1 MRRSFEEAAT
11 AYDRGDYETAFQL
24 MRTLAKQGDAFAQFN
39 LGVMYGQGRGVPQDK
54 TEAMKWYRRAAE
66 RGDADAQF
74 SLGTMYRFGRG
85 VPQDGVQAYKWFS
98 LAALRFS
105 ASEKEYRDMAVENRD
120 GVAAKMTPA
129 QIAEAKKL
137 ASEWRQ
143 K

>member
-1 MRRSFEEAAT
+1 MRGPLEEAAA
-11 AYDRGDYETAFQL
+11 AYDRGDYETAFRLLQP
-24 MRTLAKQGDAFAQFN
+24 LAKQGDAFAQFN
-39 LGVMYGQGRGVPQDK
+39 LGIMYGQGRGVPQDK

-74 SLGTMYRFGRG
+74 SLGTMYRLGRG
-85 VPQDGVQAYKWFS
+85 VPQDFVQAYKWFA

-105 ASEKEYRDMAVENRD
+105 ASEQEYRDMAVENRD

>member
-1 MRRSFEEAAT
+1 MRHPLEEAAT

-74 SLGTMYRFGRG
+74 SLGTMYRLGRG
-85 VPQDGVQAYKWFS
+85 VPQDGVLAYKWFS

-120 GVAAKMTPA
+120 GVATKMTPA

-137 ASEWRQ
+137 ASEWRR